1 MNRRPRYP
9 PPAPRQQND
18 QDNQLSRDISNDAEI
33 LIIVIGIIGIWKY
46 IVVSCWAG
54 YLPGRFSWRWS
65 SFPCPTS
72 ASDQF
77 LGSITLGNS
86 SPLIF
91 LHEEHQITSST
102 NGT

>member
-18 QDNQLSRDISNDAEI
+18 QDNQLRRDISNDAEI

-54 YLPGRFSWRWS
+54 YLSWQVLL
-65 SFPCPTS
+65 
-72 ASDQF
+72 A
-77 LGSITLGNS
+77 
-86 SPLIF
+86 LIQ
-91 LHEEHQITSST
+91 LSMSY
-102 NGT
+102 